1 MSTGPTT
8 GRHTLPARWLAQALA
23 VAMLLLV
30 AGCGGDSVGDTTTL
44 TADNATAA
52 VTPTSAAVTT
62 TTAAVAVAGLVWS
75 RVQHDE
81 AIFADP
87 RGQQGMLSVTAGGPG
102 LVAVGWDESGGDGD
116 AAVWTSRDGLSWSR
130 LPHDESIFGGPG
142 RQVVYSVVVGGP
154 GLVAVGSDCSG
165 GDWGDC
171 DAAVWTSR
179 DGLIWSRVPH
189 DGAVLGGPG
198 WQQMLSVMAWGPGL
212 VAVGSG
218 GDWDAAVWTSRDG
231 LSWSRVPHDEAIFGG
246 PEDQGMYSVTAGGPG
261 LVAVGWDGSG
271 GDWDAAVWTSR
282 DGLIWSRVPHD
293 GAVLGGPD
301 WQDMH
306 SVTAGGP
313 GLVAVGSDCSGGD
326 WGDCDAAVWTSRD
339 GLIWSRVPHD
349 GAVLGGPGWQLMFSV
364 TVGGPGLV
372 AVGRAVWTSA
382 DGLIWSRVPHDE
394 GVPGGGTMLE
404 VTAGGPGL
412 VAVGWE
418 GETYEGDTDAAVW
431 VSPPP
436 G

>member
-198 WQQMLSVMAWGPGL
+198 WQ
-212 VAVGSG
+212 
-218 GDWDAAVWTSRDG
+218 
-231 LSWSRVPHDEAIFGG
+231 
-246 PEDQGMYSVTAGGPG
+246 
-261 LVAVGWDGSG
+261 
-271 GDWDAAVWTSR
+271 
-282 DGLIWSRVPHD
+282 
-293 GAVLGGPD
+293 
-301 WQDMH
+301 
-306 SVTAGGP
+306 
-313 GLVAVGSDCSGGD
+313 
-326 WGDCDAAVWTSRD
+326 
-339 GLIWSRVPHD
+339 
-349 GAVLGGPGWQLMFSV
+349 LMFSV